1 MKKKITILGSTG
13 SIGVNT
19 LKVIE
24 SLPEEFEVYGLTAR
38 NNVDVMEEQV
48 KKFNPRVAVL
58 TDEKKAKELEER
70 IGRREVKVYSNL
82 EGLIKAVKAPEVN
95 LVVSAIV
102 GTTGLTPT
110 LEAIR
115 AGKDIALANKEILVM
130 AGEVLIGEAKSRG
143 VTILPVDSEHNAI
156 FQCLQGRNSSEVNK
170 IILTAS
176 GGPFYNLPKEELKK
190 VTPPQALEHPTW
202 EMGKKISVDSASLMN
217 KGLEVIETQHLFGVD
232 ISRIEVVIHP
242 QSIIHSLVEFVD
254 GSILAQ
260 LGITDMRIPIQSALT
275 YPEKLNNPL
284 PKLDLAAIA
293 NLTFEEPDLNSFPC
307 LSYAYEAARLGGTA
321 PAVLN
326 AANEIAVEEFLEARI
341 GFLQIPEAVR
351 MVMNKQNLVKNPAL
365 EDILEADEWARKEA
379 LKVINDF

>member
-1 MKKKITILGSTG
+1 VRKKITILGSTG
-13 SIGVNT
+13 SIGANT
-19 LKVIE
+19 LRVIE
-24 SLPEEFEVYGLTAR
+24 SLPQKFEVYGLTA
-38 NNVDVMEEQV
+38 NNNLNLLEKQI
-48 KKFNPRVAVL
+48 KKFNPQVVAL
-58 TDEKKAKELEER
+58 MDEEKAEELEAR
-70 IGRREVKVYSNL
+70 VSKKEVKVHRGV
-82 EGLIKAVKAPEVN
+82 EGLVKAVKAPEVD

-102 GTTGLTPT
+102 GTAGLTPT

-130 AGEVLIGEAKSRG
+130 AGEVLLREAKSRG
-143 VTILPVDSEHNAI
+143 VNILPVDSEHNAI
-156 FQCLQGRNSSEVNK
+156 FQCLQGKNSSEVSK

-176 GGPFYNLPKEELKK
+176 GGPFYNLPKEELER

-217 KGLEVIETQHLFGVD
+217 KGLEVIETKHLFGID

-254 GSILAQ
+254 GSVLAQ

-293 NLTFEEPDLNSFPC
+293 NLTFEEPDLNLFPC
-307 LSYAYEAARLGGTA
+307 LSYACTA
-321 PAVLN
+321 
-326 AANEIAVEEFLEARI
+326 
-341 GFLQIPEAVR
+341 G
-351 MVMNKQNLVKNPAL
+351 
-365 EDILEADEWARKEA
+365 
-379 LKVINDF
+379 